1 MAAIRYNSVGGIFL
15 ASDLTQRFDQLVAR
29 AADVRGYL

>member
-1 MAAIRYNSVGGIFL
+1 LEVHPVGNVPH
-15 ASDLTQRFDQLVAR
+15 DVNEKWQDLVAR

>member
-1 MAAIRYNSVGGIFL
+1 MSVEVCVS
-15 ASDLTQRFDQLVAR
+15 ADLTQRFEKLVAR